1 MDGATGAH
9 QTAERAAAGA
19 ADRLN
24 LIRVMPAQ
32 GGWSAAAR
40 REERHMANHN
50 RNYDAIFVGAGVI
63 GLASAWR
70 AARRGERVC
79 VLERDNPAA
88 GATGVAAG
96 MLAPV
101 GEASWG
107 EENLLALNQESLR
120 RWPGFAA
127 ELEADSDSDV
137 EFAQRGAL
145 HIALDRDE
153 AEELRRR
160 YELHRSL
167 GLDSEWLR
175 GRDCRALEPG
185 LSTAVRGGALVS
197 GEASVDPRRLVA
209 ALLSALERRGVEVH
223 SGAEVVRAERRAGG
237 WRLETADA
245 RSFDARVVVVT
256 SGCWSG
262 RAAWLPEELRPPV
275 RPVKGEILT
284 LRGDPSEPVCERIVA
299 GERVYIV
306 PRADGRLI
314 VGATV
319 EERGFDTIVTAG
331 GIHELLREA
340 YRLIPEIAEVELA
353 ETSAGLRPGTPD
365 NAPVIGPSATEGLF
379 IATGH
384 YRNGVLQAP
393 VTAESVAA
401 LISGESPPVDL
412 EPFSAARFAAGQVE
426 RPMEVR

>member
-167 GLDSEWLR
+167 GLDS
-175 GRDCRALEPG
+175 
-185 LSTAVRGGALVS
+185 
-197 GEASVDPRRLVA
+197 
-209 ALLSALERRGVEVH
+209 
-223 SGAEVVRAERRAGG
+223 
-237 WRLETADA
+237 
-245 RSFDARVVVVT
+245 
-256 SGCWSG
+256 
-262 RAAWLPEELRPPV
+262 
-275 RPVKGEILT
+275 
-284 LRGDPSEPVCERIVA
+284 
-299 GERVYIV
+299 
-306 PRADGRLI
+306 
-314 VGATV
+314 
-319 EERGFDTIVTAG
+319 
-331 GIHELLREA
+331 
-340 YRLIPEIAEVELA
+340 
-353 ETSAGLRPGTPD
+353 
-365 NAPVIGPSATEGLF
+365 
-379 IATGH
+379 
-384 YRNGVLQAP
+384 
-393 VTAESVAA
+393 
-401 LISGESPPVDL
+401 
-412 EPFSAARFAAGQVE
+412 
-426 RPMEVR
+426 